1 MGLLLVKERLKNGH
15 SKTWKIDNHKQAYSW
30 GRSSQA
36 DLVSINPV
44 NPAFIGVIEFRDNAW
59 KLNLFEKIQGVE
71 SLEVV
76 LNGKTRLQFN
86 DQEVEFEHVEQKENL
101 LESLRKLNP
110 VTDFNSAWQIAI
122 ATANGVILSTKID
135 RATVKMVLETPAG
148 KVELQPTQNTDLETI
163 KSDFYTIYR
172 RVVHQEDLSHLKRF
186 HVGSQMDRDS
196 KRIALGGSAL
206 IALLV
211 IAAILTPKQQKLPV
225 QEYVAEVKAPVIMKL
240 PKEAM
245 KKKQELQRAPAA
257 VPEQTVGEKQANAG
271 ASKNTS
277 MFKTSDVSGRISKLL
292 SKVSSQAARTA
303 NVVVTKNGVA
313 AGAGP
318 SGRALAALGN
328 VERPGNNWGSGN
340 KGDYGVSTVGGKNGK
355 GTAGFGTLAGGSAG
369 KAGVGLIEE
378 ETEVSGGLDRDIIA
392 QYIKSQLGQIL
403 HCYERELP
411 AKPDLFGKVAVRFTI
426 GSSGAVEAQN
436 IGDNTLKNATVEG
449 CILNKVAKWKFPS
462 PKGGT
467 KVLVTYPF
475 LFKSTN

>member
-36 DLVSINPV
+36 DLVSINPS
-44 NPAFIGVIEFRDNAW
+44 NPAFIGVIEFRGNTW
-59 KLNLFEKIQGVE
+59 KLNLFERIQGVD
-71 SLEVV
+71 SLEVE
-76 LNGKTRLQFN
+76 LAGKTRLQFN

-101 LESLRKLNP
+101 LESLRKLSP
-110 VTDFNSAWQIAI
+110 VSDFKTAWQIAI

-135 RATVKMVLETPAG
+135 RATVPMSLETPAG
-148 KVELQPTQNTDLETI
+148 SVDLQPLQSTELETI

-172 RVVHQEDLSHLKRF
+172 RLIQQEDLSHLKKF
-186 HVGSQMDRDS
+186 HVGGQMDPES
-196 KRIALGGSAL
+196 KRIVLGGSAL
-206 IALLV
+206 IALLAL
-211 IAAILTPKQQKLPV
+211 AALLVPKPQKIQT
-225 QEYVAEVKAPVIMKL
+225 QEFVAEVKAPVIMKL
-240 PKEAM
+240 PKETM
-245 KKKQELQRAPAA
+245 KRKQEVQRAPTSI
-257 VPEQTVGEKQANAG
+257 PQQTVGEKQANAG
-271 ASKNTS
+271 ANKNTS

-292 SKVSSQAARTA
+292 SKVSAQAARTN
-303 NVVVTKNGVA
+303 NVVLTKNGVV
-313 AGAGP
+313 AGTGP

-328 VERPGNNWGSGN
+328 VERPGSNWGSAN

-355 GTAGFGTLAGGSAG
+355 GTAGFGTLSGGSAG

-403 HCYERELP
+403 QCYERELP
-411 AKPDLFGKVAVRFTI
+411 AKPELFGKVAVRFTI
-426 GSSGAVEAQN
+426 SSSGAVEAQN